1 MAYRAT
7 ERTEAR
13 RAEVRERIVAAAR
26 ELIAHG
32 GFAEARV
39 SAVAERAGVATGT
52 VYRHFAS
59 KAELFAEVFRRV
71 SQGEID
77 ALLEAA
83 AGEPERP
90 ARRGERVADG
100 IETFARRALRAPRL
114 AFALI
119 AEPVGPLIEAE
130 RLTYRRAY
138 RDGVAE
144 VIAAGVAAGELP
156 DQDPQLSAAA
166 LVGAA
171 AESMVGPLSP
181 TVARRDS
188 DQLIAWLR
196 AFAIRSITGK
206 EPIHVGS

>member
-83 AGEPERP
+83 AGEQHRP
-90 ARRGERVADG
+90 AGERVADG

-206 EPIHVGS
+206 EPTHVGS